1 MLYNSFPGL
10 KKKKYEHRVVQ
21 QTYLGK
27 VKKVGIW
34 NVIECKDIYFFNSQG
49 SFDPFD
55 GCSSVKPQNNHLLQ
69 GPVESVSRSRDL
81 ISQVVLRVP
90 VAINRSCIM
99 WLLKCMSRN

>member
-34 NVIECKDIYFFNSQG
+34 NVIECKDIFYFNSQG

-55 GCSSVKPQNNHLLQ
+55 GCSSVKGHIEKP
-69 GPVESVSRSRDL
+69 
-81 ISQVVLRVP
+81 
-90 VAINRSCIM
+90 
-99 WLLKCMSRN
+99 